1 MHCVDFSRTP
11 RRAAG
16 PPRRAEQRPRIPPS
30 TQPFRTSGGTLTT
43 SVCGPPPMPCSKDG
57 ECFQALPSLLFAVFG
72 GILTGLLLQHI
83 QDWLTFLRVPELF
96 ILLPVPINLK
106 GNLKMDFAARL
117 STRTNVGDLD
127 SPKGRWALVVGNMT
141 RLQVEALIVSFLAS
155 LLSFTMGLLSR
166 NNLPSLRIAH
176 AKPLVV
182 VKPKLPS

>member
-57 ECFQALPSLLFAVFG
+57 ECFQVEAGFQEKHLRPAV
-72 GILTGLLLQHI
+72 I
-83 QDWLTFLRVPELF
+83 DWLTFLRVPELF
-96 ILLPVPINLK
+96 ILIPVPINLK